1 MLTVRQ
7 EWLDRLITIVG
18 NVIDNLSE
26 GKLKEQLPLDFHAER
41 AAFAPLEAFGRCMLG
56 LAPWLEADSATLEIR
71 ERVLQA
77 NWREKVLLCMDK
89 ATDPASPDFMN
100 FHAGHQPLVDAA
112 FLAHAILRAP
122 KALGASMPEKTRRQL
137 AAALRSS
144 RIISPGSTNWL
155 FFSAMVEAGLFML
168 GEEYDMLRVLYA
180 LRSFRSWYKG
190 DGMYG
195 DGPFFHFDY
204 YNSFVIHP
212 MYVDLV
218 KLLADEHHEIRAM
231 RTEVNARAARYA
243 SILERMIGPEGSYP
257 VVGRSMWSLIL
268 PGAIS
273 VYNLIVARTFIVSS
287 IPGELL
293 EASQIDGC
301 SDVRYY
307 LSIVLPLSGAI
318 IAVEALFY
326 AVGHWN
332 AYFNAMIYLSKRS
345 LYPLTLY
352 LREILMASNID
363 PSTVTDPELQ
373 ARLIDMV
380 GIIKYALIVVAVV
393 PVLLFYPFVQKYFVK
408 GVMIGSVKG

>member
-1 MLTVRQ
+1 MDRFKNYSACDKAFLFVVILVLT
-7 EWLDRLITIVG
+7 LFFITVLYPCIFVVSASFSSG
-18 NVIDNLSE
+18 TAVQS
-26 GKLKEQLPLDFHAER
+26 
-41 AAFAPLEAFGRCMLG
+41 GRVVLF
-56 LAPWLEADSATLEIR
+56 PVDPTLEGYKT
-71 ERVLQA
+71 VLNTPTVWVGYRNSIFYTVVGTLINLA
-77 NWREKVLLCMDK
+77 LTMTAAYCLSRKDLPGC
-89 ATDPASPDFMN
+89 N
-100 FHAGHQPLVDAA
+100 FIMLA
-112 FLAHAILRAP
+112 FTFT
-122 KALGASMPEKTRRQL
+122 M
-137 AAALRSS
+137 
-144 RIISPGSTNWL
+144 
-155 FFSAMVEAGLFML
+155 FFSG
-168 GEEYDMLRVLYA
+168 G
-180 LRSFRSWYKG
+180 
-190 DGMYG
+190 
-195 DGPFFHFDY
+195 
-204 YNSFVIHP
+204 IIP
-212 MYVDLV
+212 MYIQVRNL
-218 KLLADEHHEIRAM
+218 KLLN
-231 RTEVNARAARYA
+231 T
-243 SILERMIGPEGSYP
+243 
-257 VVGRSMWSLIL
+257 MWSLIL

>member
-1 MLTVRQ
+1 MDRFKNYSACDKAFLVVVILVLT
-7 EWLDRLITIVG
+7 LFFITVLYPCIFVVSASFSSG
-18 NVIDNLSE
+18 TAVQS
-26 GKLKEQLPLDFHAER
+26 
-41 AAFAPLEAFGRCMLG
+41 GRVVLF
-56 LAPWLEADSATLEIR
+56 PVDPTLEGYKT
-71 ERVLQA
+71 VLNTPTVWVGYRNSIFYTVVGTLINLA
-77 NWREKVLLCMDK
+77 LTMTAAYCLSRKDLPGC
-89 ATDPASPDFMN
+89 N
-100 FHAGHQPLVDAA
+100 FIMLA
-112 FLAHAILRAP
+112 FTFT
-122 KALGASMPEKTRRQL
+122 M
-137 AAALRSS
+137 
-144 RIISPGSTNWL
+144 
-155 FFSAMVEAGLFML
+155 FFSG
-168 GEEYDMLRVLYA
+168 G
-180 LRSFRSWYKG
+180 
-190 DGMYG
+190 
-195 DGPFFHFDY
+195 
-204 YNSFVIHP
+204 IIP
-212 MYVDLV
+212 MYIQVRNL
-218 KLLADEHHEIRAM
+218 KLLN
-231 RTEVNARAARYA
+231 T
-243 SILERMIGPEGSYP
+243 
-257 VVGRSMWSLIL
+257 MWSLIL

-273 VYNLIVARTFIVSS
+273 MYNLIVARTFIVSS